1 MLGEQQS
8 VKKRTLPVYA
18 NLFNSLVHLQNTM
31 MMMYL
36 VPPFLSFSW
45 DSFMIGLPSVAFGE
59 GVCLYCTP
67 TPTPILTTLFE
78 SLGGCVSLE
87 TESQMETCM
96 VSTCMQGPLYGIM
109 RRQSNWLVRNAG
121 LSPEKA
127 TYLITKQYV
136 GMVQDADRR
145 PLSAERLDDL
155 VEEQTPGGLNEQALS
170 NLDKQGGLSAFDN
183 VMDAVSLRIQG
194 KSDGSLPKDGSTK
207 D

>member
-1 MLGEQQS
+1 
-8 VKKRTLPVYA
+8 
-18 NLFNSLVHLQNTM
+18 
-31 MMMYL
+31 
-36 VPPFLSFSW
+36 
-45 DSFMIGLPSVAFGE
+45 
-59 GVCLYCTP
+59 
-67 TPTPILTTLFE
+67 
-78 SLGGCVSLE
+78 
-87 TESQMETCM
+87 M